1 MNRKENTILVTIVAN
16 LLLVSLKFGLAIW
29 SGSFALRASAW
40 HSMGDVFISLF
51 VLAGLIAGRWEAKRR
66 HRVGLIENIVALVVS
81 GFIFYVA
88 YTIFIEV
95 VLAGEQAGLRNP
107 WLVALTSLLT
117 IAVTYFIARL
127 KNYVG
132 KATNSPS
139 LIASGYHS
147 RMDMYASALVV
158 TSLIASAL
166 GLGSLDLIV
175 SLAVILL
182 VLKSGWEIA
191 ASAIKALF
199 SGGLLNLEEDN
210 IARVRRHTKRFASIG
225 IGALIIG
232 IFLSGVYAIQPDER
246 GIVRQFGQVVADVG
260 PGLHYRLPLVSRM
273 DRVALDRV
281 RQLQTENTLVLT
293 GDTNLIE
300 VKVGVQY
307 IVSDPNTFLF
317 NVVNSEQLVE
327 QEAES
332 SVRQIVAQRS
342 VDELLTTGRGEINNQ
357 AKNLTQA
364 LVDEHQAGLKIVNV
378 QLLAVNPPSS
388 VADAFRDVS
397 SAREDRSTY
406 INEAMAYRNEVIPSA
421 RGQAVG
427 IIETARA
434 EKTRKIDFAI
444 GEAAG
449 FESQLAAYLVA
460 PGVTRTRLYLETLE
474 RVLPSVNKFI
484 IDPTVRTD
492 GTELWLTNPEATK

>member
-127 KNYVG
+127 
-132 KATNSPS
+132 NSPS

-300 VKVGVQY
+300 VKVSSTSYRIQMH
-307 IVSDPNTFLF
+307 SFLM
-317 NVVNSEQLVE
+317 L
-327 QEAES
+327 
-332 SVRQIVAQRS
+332 
-342 VDELLTTGRGEINNQ
+342 
-357 AKNLTQA
+357 
-364 LVDEHQAGLKIVNV
+364 
-378 QLLAVNPPSS
+378 
-388 VADAFRDVS
+388 
-397 SAREDRSTY
+397 
-406 INEAMAYRNEVIPSA
+406 
-421 RGQAVG
+421 
-427 IIETARA
+427 
-434 EKTRKIDFAI
+434 
-444 GEAAG
+444 
-449 FESQLAAYLVA
+449 
-460 PGVTRTRLYLETLE
+460 
-474 RVLPSVNKFI
+474 
-484 IDPTVRTD
+484 
-492 GTELWLTNPEATK
+492 

>member
-1 MNRKENTILVTIVAN
+1 MHV
-16 LLLVSLKFGLAIW
+16 
-29 SGSFALRASAW
+29 
-40 HSMGDVFISLF
+40 
-51 VLAGLIAGRWEAKRR
+51 
-66 HRVGLIENIVALVVS
+66 
-81 GFIFYVA
+81 
-88 YTIFIEV
+88 
-95 VLAGEQAGLRNP
+95 
-107 WLVALTSLLT
+107 
-117 IAVTYFIARL
+117 
-127 KNYVG
+127 
-132 KATNSPS
+132 
-139 LIASGYHS
+139 
-147 RMDMYASALVV
+147 
-158 TSLIASAL
+158 
-166 GLGSLDLIV
+166 
-175 SLAVILL
+175 
-182 VLKSGWEIA
+182 
-191 ASAIKALF
+191 
-199 SGGLLNLEEDN
+199 
-210 IARVRRHTKRFASIG
+210 
-225 IGALIIG
+225 
-232 IFLSGVYAIQPDER
+232 
-246 GIVRQFGQVVADVG
+246 
-260 PGLHYRLPLVSRM
+260 
-273 DRVALDRV
+273 
-281 RQLQTENTLVLT
+281 
-293 GDTNLIE
+293 
-300 VKVGVQY
+300 
-307 IVSDPNTFLF
+307 LF
-317 NVVNSEQLVE
+317 NVVEPSAASCRTRSLSHPPNKLS
-327 QEAES
+327 
-332 SVRQIVAQRS
+332 RS
-342 VDELLTTGRGEINNQ
+342 VKCSDGPCKTTGRGEINNQ